1 MVADHQRE
9 NRREVNEMKKII
21 VMLGAALMIIGL
33 VGCGSK
39 DKKDQPS
46 QKDSYVFQS
55 KDVVIAMSDNA
66 EPILKKLGEADKT
79 FESKSC
85 AFEGLDKEY
94 SYPGFVLKTYPDGD
108 KDFVASVTLFDDT
121 VETKEGIAIG
131 ASKEDVIAAYGKC
144 TESDT
149 VCEYKKGNVKLLF
162 ILTDG
167 VVSSI
172 QYVALVD

>member
-1 MVADHQRE
+1 
-9 NRREVNEMKKII
+9 MKKIMVI
-21 VMLGAALMIIGL
+21 LVAALMVLGL
-33 VGCGSK
+33 MGCGSEE
-39 DKKDQPS
+39 KKDQPS
-46 QKDSYVFQS
+46 QKDSYIFQS
-55 KDVVIAMSDNA
+55 GDVAIAMSDKA
-66 EPILKKLGEADKT
+66 EPILKNLGEADKT

-144 TESDT
+144 SESDT
-149 VCEYKKGNVKLLF
+149 VCEYAKGNMKLLF
-162 ILTDG
+162 ILTEG
-167 VVSSI
+167 AVSSI
-172 QYVALVD
+172 QYVAIVD